1 MSHGI
6 DSGDGSMLKTGVS
19 CSAVHHGERLQ
30 GRIDLENLRWI
41 ETFANVTFVEVMYMS
56 PSCI

>member
-1 MSHGI
+1 
-6 DSGDGSMLKTGVS
+6 MLKTGVS